1 MNKQEGG
8 KIGEMNRREFLR
20 ALSRIGGALIISYAL
35 SSLSQIHATEQ
46 PSSPQKN
53 EGIVYSQEYLYN
65 PNHQEGQ
72 QNIRVREKIEK
83 IIGKGRPNIITSY
96 SSLSSTRDLEG
107 ILFGSLLD
115 YGTGATNRIFTIQET
130 KEDSNGTFT
139 PYETIRSINDKF
151 NMRGVAKIGNDSY
164 LLTGI
169 YYPNRHYSS
178 ILVSLFRKNGQIIYQ
193 AELPRQR
200 NYDNTILASNKI
212 ADVSLNGVHYY
223 FLPVDNSV
231 GLPVLLVE
239 NNIPRALTI
248 NVQNPGGMSFE
259 GLKAIINGNNIDV
272 FVTGFEGFYGIRINP
287 NNLQTA
293 TTKITSIKLSDFDLI
308 NRDLYGVYE
317 PTKKII
323 TGQLDNDNSLINIK
337 RYSLPFD
344 IYRYDISGIVALD
357 NNRIAVCSSAP
368 AYNNQ
373 RFEGIQVLV
382 DFYEINN
389 NRLNLN
395 GSIPIGDITSAE
407 GLGGISG
414 VKMNIVKISD
424 QQLILVST
432 PHNGV
437 YIVSSDPNSNFQYP
451 INGAGLGGH
460 KRYLPTVRRIS

>member
-8 KIGEMNRREFLR
+8 KMNRREFLG
-20 ALSRIGGALIISYAL
+20 ALSKGVEALVTSYAL
-35 SSLSQIHATEQ
+35 SRLSLIHATEQ
-46 PSSPQKN
+46 PSSLQKN
-53 EGIVYSQEYLYN
+53 EGIVYNKEYLYN

-83 IIGKGRPNIITSY
+83 IIGKGRPHIITSY
-96 SSLSSTRDLEG
+96 SSLSSTKDLKG

-115 YGTGATNRIFTIQET
+115 YGTGATNHIFTIQET
-130 KEDSNGTFT
+130 TEDSNGTFT
-139 PYETIRSINDKF
+139 PYETIGSINDKF

-169 YYPNRHYSS
+169 YYPNPYYSS

-193 AELPRQR
+193 AELPREQ

-212 ADVSLNGVHYY
+212 ADVSLNGVDYY
-223 FLPVDNSV
+223 FLPVDNRV

-239 NNIPRALTI
+239 NNISRALTI
-248 NVQNPGGMSFE
+248 NVQNPGRMSFE
-259 GLKAIINGNNIDV
+259 GLKAITNGNNIDV
-272 FVTGFEGFYGIRINP
+272 FVTGFEGFYGIRIDP

>member
-1 MNKQEGG
+1 M
-8 KIGEMNRREFLR
+8 
-20 ALSRIGGALIISYAL
+20 
-35 SSLSQIHATEQ
+35 
-46 PSSPQKN
+46 
-53 EGIVYSQEYLYN
+53 
-65 PNHQEGQ
+65 
-72 QNIRVREKIEK
+72 
-83 IIGKGRPNIITSY
+83 
-96 SSLSSTRDLEG
+96 SSTKDLKG

-115 YGTGATNRIFTIQET
+115 YGTGATNHIFTIQET
-130 KEDSNGTFT
+130 TEDSNGTFT
-139 PYETIRSINDKF
+139 PYETIGSINDKF

-169 YYPNRHYSS
+169 YYPNPYYSS

-193 AELPRQR
+193 AELPREQ

-212 ADVSLNGVHYY
+212 ADVSLNGVDYY
-223 FLPVDNSV
+223 FLPVDNRV

-239 NNIPRALTI
+239 NNISRALTI
-248 NVQNPGGMSFE
+248 NVQNPGRMSFE
-259 GLKAIINGNNIDV
+259 GLKAITNGNNIDV
-272 FVTGFEGFYGIRINP
+272 FVTGFEGFYGIRIDP

-432 PHNGV
+432 PYNGV

-460 KRYLPTVRRIS
+460 KRYLPTVRRTS